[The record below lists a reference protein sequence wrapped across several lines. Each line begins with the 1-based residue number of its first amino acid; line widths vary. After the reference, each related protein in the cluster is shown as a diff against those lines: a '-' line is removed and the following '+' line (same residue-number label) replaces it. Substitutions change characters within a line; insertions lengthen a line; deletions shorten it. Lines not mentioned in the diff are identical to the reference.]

1 MDSSNGGAEANR
13 LSRCHDLVDRAG
25 GLTIYA
31 VLRDMTAQCAA
42 TALFIHWLQHYG
54 WPKELRSDNAPEY
67 AGFVLQCVCEMFGIK
82 KTFVAVGNSRAMG
95 PCETQH
101 NPLAKAVT
109 EALSK
114 GELRDV

>member
-1 MDSSNGGAEANR
+1 M
-13 LSRCHDLVDRAG
+13 
-25 GLTIYA
+25 
-31 VLRDMTAQCAA
+31 
-42 TALFIHWLQHYG
+42 
-54 WPKELRSDNAPEY
+54 
-67 AGFVLQCVCEMFGIK
+67 QCVCEMFGIK

-114 GELRDV
+114 GELRNEVDLQILCATSSIGTNQVKKRDDECATFQLYFGQPANTVFTAVSTSADLTE